1 MANERELFEVLKAF
15 KGALDYLMNKVDE
28 MDKMYEDNRNQ
39 TDERMHKIE
48 STLYDEIINP
58 TKEYIDET
66 NRNARFEDFN
76 SKYGEKLGSFNDS
89 LSAIDGEDVDLTKS
103 AFDKYDSLPEE
114 DRPDADEYVES
125 IIAEVGSQIDAIKK
139 GLGLPEDTEV
149 TVTQDGDGNT
159 VVEADGEVVETE
171 GEAEGEEPE
180 EEAPVEENDTNN
192 EDGSEEVAEEDEE
205 DNPEEVA
212 AFEEELKNYK

>member
-139 GLGLPEDTEV
+139 GLGLPDDAEV
-149 TVTQDGDGNT
+149 TVTQDEDGNT
-159 VVEADGEVVETE
+159 TVEADGEVVASENTEET
-171 GEAEGEEPE
+171 
-180 EEAPVEENDTNN
+180 VTEENDTNN
-192 EDGSEEVAEEDEE
+192 EDGSDKVAEDNEEE

>member
-1 MANERELFEVLKAF
+1 MANEKELYEVLQAF

-39 TDERMHKIE
+39 VDERMHKIE

-139 GLGLPEDTEV
+139 GLGLPEDAEV

-159 VVEADGEVVETE
+159 VVEADGEVVE
-171 GEAEGEEPE
+171 AEGAESE
-180 EEAPVEENDTNN
+180 EEAPAEENDTNI

>member
-39 TDERMHKIE
+39 VDERMHKIE

-139 GLGLPEDTEV
+139 GLGLPEDAEV

-159 VVEADGEVVETE
+159 VVEADGEVVE
-171 GEAEGEEPE
+171 AEGET
-180 EEAPVEENDTNN
+180 EEAPAEENDTNI
-192 EDGSEEVAEEDEE
+192 EDSSEEVAEEDEE

>member
-1 MANERELFEVLKAF
+1 MANEKELYEVLQAF
-15 KGALDYLMNKVDE
+15 KGALDFLINKVDE
-28 MDKMYEDNRNQ
+28 MDKMYEDYRDQ
-39 TDERMHKIE
+39 SDERMHKLE

-58 TKEYIDET
+58 TKAYIDET
-66 NRNARFEDFN
+66 NKNARFEDFS
-76 SKYGEKLGSFNDS
+76 SKYGDKLGAFNDS

-114 DRPDADEYVES
+114 DRPDEEAYVDS
-125 IIAEVGSQIDAIKK
+125 IISEVGSQIDAIKK
-139 GLGLPEDTEV
+139 GLGLPEDAEV

-159 VVEADGEVVETE
+159 VVEADGEVVE
-171 GEAEGEEPE
+171 AEGET
-180 EEAPVEENDTNN
+180 EEAPAEENDTNI
-192 EDGSEEVAEEDEE
+192 EDSSEEVAEEDEE